1 MATIKRLGDTT
12 GARGMGA
19 DIQLQV
25 DGLFTFLRI
34 ASQAYP
40 EFNKELRLASEEI
53 AQVVVDRAKANAA
66 GQPKHGQSVRG
77 SSGRSQAQVVVN
89 GLRARR
95 DRVPTIKLDHNK
107 LYPSKSRSNR
117 SRGLG
122 MMGPARFG
130 VGVSSPYRGFD
141 RKVTMGDVFFGAE
154 FGGRRRKTTQQFL
167 RHRGRQGYFFWQAV
181 RDNKSFIAEAY
192 QDAVESVLEKLAKGA
207 E

>member
-25 DGLFTFLRI
+25 DGLFNFLRI

-40 EFNKELRLASEEI
+40 EFNKELRMASEEI
-53 AQVVVDRAKANAA
+53 AQVIVDQARVNAA
-66 GQPKHGQSVRG
+66 GQPKHGKTVRG
-77 SSGRSQAQVVVN
+77 SSGMSQAQVVVN

-107 LYPSKSRSNR
+107 LYPSKSRNNR

-130 VGVSSPYRGFD
+130 AGESSPYRGFD
-141 RKVTMGDVFFGAE
+141 RKVTYGDVFWGAE

-181 RDNKSFIAEAY
+181 RDKRSYISKAYDEAI
-192 QDAVESVLEKLAKGA
+192 VTILKTLASGA
-207 E
+207 K